1 VTELDDASAE
11 LRAARAEL
19 RAELLLAAEWARMNA
34 PEDPVAALIT
44 ERVSAAFDRVRCA
57 GIARVTAIRDH
68 SAP

>member
-1 VTELDDASAE
+1 VTELDDAAAE

-44 ERVSAAFDRVRCA
+44 ESASRNSGHR
-57 GIARVTAIRDH
+57 ARRRDMVMIM
-68 SAP
+68 AM